1 MIEDINNW
9 EDDTCNTNTLQ
20 IIVYTSMQIIIP
32 KTIKGRI
39 DMIRFTTHIATASCL
54 LAHTTIST
62 IYENKHA
69 NCQTNPTHKQT
80 SANSLSHRYDS

>member
-9 EDDTCNTNTLQ
+9 EDDTCKMSKLQ
-20 IIVYTSMQIIIP
+20 IIVYPQMQIIIP

-54 LAHTTIST
+54 LADTTIST
-62 IYENKHA
+62 IYDIIHTM
-69 NCQTNPTHKQT
+69 CQIIPAYKQN
-80 SANSLSHRYDS
+80 SAKTASCIYNS